1 MSKKETLE
9 SLREEH
15 RRLCDKKADLYRK
28 GSLRGIAGI
37 NQNLDLLRS
46 KIDMMVYSGPE
57 SNNLL
62 NRSQLGE
69 LIFQQ
74 IKTDLKSRGYSMTNR
89 NFPADYPISRRAV
102 YLIRR
107 GVFTVDTLN
116 KLPGVKVEEW
126 FRVGDSNSTTLS
138 DTTTVTIK
146 TGQEQMSEYK
156 FTAHIKG
163 Y

>member
-1 MSKKETLE
+1 MASIT
-9 SLREEH
+9 
-15 RRLCDKKADLYRK
+15 
-28 GSLRGIAGI
+28 
-37 NQNLDLLRS
+37 NPLLTRA
-46 KIDMMVYSGPE
+46 
-57 SNNLL
+57 
-62 NRSQLGE
+62 QLGE

-74 IKTDLKSRGYSMTNR
+74 IKTELKSRGYSMTSR
-89 NFPADYPISRRAV
+89 NFPANYPISRRAV

-126 FRVGDSNSTTLS
+126 FRVGDSNSTPQS

-146 TGQEQMSEYK
+146 TVQEPMSEYK